1 MADKER
7 ASRSM
12 YFTYVLYPQEDIE
25 HKLLLDFITTHYP
38 YAYIKHPHEYESD
51 PKEHIHIIFKLG
63 QQSTVNGVNKFFGSD
78 YVKLVENLQGAMQ
91 YLVHDTPACIRE
103 VLQGNTEKRQ
113 FPVCN
118 IVTNS
123 PKWLSL
129 ISQKSNFV
137 HLEEVMND
145 IDNGLSIWESIKHKP
160 EYERAYLLEFMT
172 THSAFIQLAN
182 QHINIIDKRRLF
194 GVDTLE

>member
-25 HKLLLDFITTHYP
+25 HKLLLDFITTHYS
-38 YAYIKHPHEYESD
+38 YAFIKHPHEYDSD

-78 YVKLVENLQGAMQ
+78 YVKIVENLQSAMQ
-91 YLVHDTPACIRE
+91 YLVHDTPSCIRE

-113 FPVCN
+113 FPVAN

-129 ISQKSNFV
+129 ISQNSNYAQ
-137 HLEEVMND
+137 LEKLMDAVNY
-145 IDNGLSIWESIKHKP
+145 GFSLWEAIQDLP
-160 EYERAYLLEFMT
+160 LNERASTLDYVINHTGL
-172 THSAFIQLAN
+172 IQLSN
-182 QHINIIDKRRLF
+182 QHIKLRYERGEL
-194 GVDTLE
+194 

>member
-1 MADKER
+1 MANYER

-12 YFTYVLYPQEDIE
+12 YFTYVLYPQEDSE
-25 HKLLLDFITTHYP
+25 HQLLLDFITSHYQ
-38 YAYIKHPHEYESD
+38 YAYIKHPHEFDTD

-78 YVKLVENLQGAMQ
+78 YVKVVENLQSAMQ
-91 YLVHDTPACIRE
+91 YLVHDTPSCIRE

-113 FPVCN
+113 FPVAN

-129 ISQKSNFV
+129 ISQNSHYV
-137 HLEEVMND
+137 QLEKLMDSVN
-145 IDNGLSIWESIKHKP
+145 NGFSLWEAIQDLP
-160 EYERAYLLEFMT
+160 INERASTADYVINHT
-172 THSAFIQLAN
+172 GIIQLSN
-182 QHINIIDKRRLF
+182 QHINKLRYERGEI
-194 GVDTLE
+194 

>member
-7 ASRSM
+7 ATRSM
-12 YFTYVLYPQEDIE
+12 YFTYVLYPQEDSD
-25 HKLLLDFITTHYP
+25 HKLLLDFITSHYP

-78 YVKLVENLQGAMQ
+78 YVKPVENLQSAMQ
-91 YLVHDTPACIRE
+91 YLVHDTPSCIRE

-113 FPVCN
+113 FPVAN

-129 ISQKSNFV
+129 ISQNSNYV
-137 HLEEVMND
+137 QLKKLMDSVN
-145 IDNGLSIWESIKHKP
+145 NGFSLWEAIQDLP
-160 EYERAYLLEFMT
+160 INERAFTADYVINHT
-172 THSAFIQLAN
+172 GIIQLSN
-182 QHINIIDKRRLF
+182 QHINKLRFERGEI
-194 GVDTLE
+194 